1 MELAIIGTDLLWAME
16 QEVRDISLK
25 WIGHTIRKPVDSI
38 ARQPVTTGESR
49 RPIWTQTL
57 YTPGDNWL
65 RIGVLGRVMLAT
77 YTPEGL

>member
-25 WIGHTIRKPVDSI
+25 WIGHTIRKPVT
-38 ARQPVTTGESR
+38 RQTVTTGESR